1 MNPNCENEQ
10 SVLAA
15 LRTGTLRGELAEHVE
30 NCEACREVVLVAL
43 CLKEEIAPDA
53 AKVRL
58 PEAAFVWRRAQEQS
72 RAQAIE
78 KATLPIRYAH
88 LAAYCVALLGAVWVL
103 AAFPAIRSWILDLGF
118 EFLPSLDHL
127 WPAAFSGNMLAG
139 IGASFGCIAVSS
151 WYVLRQD

>member
-10 SVLAA
+10 LVLAA
-15 LRTGTLRGELAEHVE
+15 LRTGTLHGELAKHVE
-30 NCEACREVVLVAL
+30 NCEACQEAMLVAL

-58 PEAAFVWRRAQEQS
+58 PEAAFVWRRARERS

-78 KATLPIRYAH
+78 RATLPIHYAR
-88 LAAYCVALLGAVWVL
+88 LAAYGVAVLGTVWFL
-103 AAFPAIRSWILDLGF
+103 AAFPAIRSRIFYLGLELF
-118 EFLPSLDHL
+118 PTFDHFR
-127 WPAAFSGNMLAG
+127 PAALSGNMMAG